1 MPEVELTKV
10 SNARKAAIMMVLMG
24 PELSGNL
31 VKHMTPRQVARLARE
46 ISNMGDIDNGTVNIV
61 LQDYMQEAMA
71 PKPERGSPELARHLL
86 SAAHVPEEQVEQLLG
101 PVYDANE
108 EVLGTLL
115 ETPPETL
122 AAALEAEHPQTISLI
137 LLHMPAMAASKLLN
151 ALPENLRAET
161 VIRMATLRQVNG
173 KMIGEIADSLKGRL
187 KSTRSSSAED
197 LDGFEKT
204 AGVLAKMGRM
214 DIRKLLDTLEP
225 DYPEEVTE
233 LRGKIFTFD
242 SLITA
247 DDAGLQELLKNV
259 DSAKVAMALFGSGE
273 ILPERF
279 FSNLSERAGSMLRE
293 EMEFISS
300 IKPADQEAARKEI
313 VDMALQ
319 LENDG
324 KLNFAEANGEEE
336 E

>member
-1 MPEVELTKV
+1 MQQTETVRVPA
-10 SNARKAAIMMVLMG
+10 ARKAAIMMVLMG

-31 VKHMTPRQVARLARE
+31 VKHLTPRQVARLARE
-46 ISNMGDIDNGTVNIV
+46 IFEMGEIDPGVMNLV

-122 AAALEAEHPQTISLI
+122 AATLEAEHPQTISLI
-137 LLHMPAMAASKLLN
+137 LLHMPPGAASRLLN
-151 ALPENLRAET
+151 ALPEKVRAET

-173 KMIGEIADSLKGRL
+173 KMIGEIAESLKGRL
-187 KSTRSSSAED
+187 KSTRIQAVDEM
-197 LDGFEKT
+197 DGFGKT
-204 AGVLAKMGRM
+204 AGVLAKMPRM
-214 DIRKLLDTLEP
+214 EARQLLDALEP
-225 DYPEEVTE
+225 DYPDEISE
-233 LRGKIFTFD
+233 LRGLIFTFE
-242 SLITA
+242 SLLQA

-259 DSAKVAMALFGSGE
+259 DSAKVALALYE
-273 ILPERF
+273 APEELAERF

-293 EMEFISS
+293 EIEFISS
-300 IKPADQEAARKEI
+300 VKPEDQAAARKDI

-319 LENDG
+319 LESED
-324 KLNFAEANGEEE
+324 KLTFSEGEEE